1 MRVPVVDVRIMR
13 VVVRQRLM
21 PVWMRVRL
29 AGRVVGV
36 MEVLVVRVVDVRMG
50 VFQCLMG
57 VRM

>member
-1 MRVPVVDVRIMR
+1 MRVPVVDVRVMR
-13 VVVRQRLM
+13 VVVRHRLM